1 MPLASAATVWSSFL
15 NFFTGGSSG
24 AGRLDESSVKAS
36 ASGVWADSDVVIES
50 LVISSSDLSRES
62 SSIVSW
68 WPLDGGNG
76 SGLLSSDV
84 GSNCNTII

>member
-1 MPLASAATVWSSFL
+1 MASAAIVWPSFL

-24 AGRLDESSVKAS
+24 AGKLDESSVKAS

-62 SSIVSW
+62 SSIVNW
-68 WPLDGGNG
+68 WPLEAGNG

-84 GSNCNTII
+84 GSSNCKKRI